1 MNQQQS
7 MKPIKFPAGF
17 WTGIEQ
23 LGIASQ
29 DVARQA
35 GLPLTI
41 ITQVKVTAAEY
52 FALWQAYSDLI
63 GDAAHGM
70 IGLVTAFETS
80 QYPPDALATYHARD
94 YRDALNRMARYKQM
108 CPPERLLITEKGEEC
123 DIELHWQET
132 DGPGPAVLTGIT
144 LAYLLELGR
153 RGTGQ
158 ALNAVGAEFSQP
170 MGDVESLE
178 RYFGCPVQTGAA
190 KNRLVLRRRD
200 LDLPFT
206 TYNEEL
212 LEVLTPVLDRTL
224 DEQANSRSL
233 TGTVKWI
240 IKQSLMGGRYDIQ
253 TVARE
258 LKLSE
263 RTLQRR
269 LTEEGTSFKQL
280 LVQVRHEQ
288 AKAYL
293 ADPLLDIH
301 EVACLVGY
309 EDQNSFYRAFRSW
322 EGDTPAHWRAEHIS
336 FYMNESQS

>member
-23 LGIASQ
+23 LGINPT

-52 FALWQAYSDLI
+52 FALWQAYSDLT
-63 GDAAHGM
+63 GDIATA
-70 IGLVTAFETS
+70 ITGLVTVFETA

-123 DIELHWQET
+123 AIELQWQKTEE
-132 DGPGPAVLTGIT
+132 PGPAVLTGIT

-158 ALNAVGAEFSQP
+158 ALNALGAEFSQP
-170 MGDVESLE
+170 MGDVGALE
-178 RYFGCPVQTGAA
+178 RYFGCLVRTGAA
-190 KNRLVLRRRD
+190 KNRLVLRSRD

-206 TYNEEL
+206 TYNAEL
-212 LEVLTPVLDRTL
+212 LEMLTPVLDRTL
-224 DEQANSRSL
+224 DEQASRRSL

-253 TVARE
+253 AVARE

-280 LVQVRHEQ
+280 LAQARHEQ

-293 ADPLLDIH
+293 ADPLLDIQ

-322 EGDTPAHWRAEHIS
+322 EGDTPAHWRAEHAGL
-336 FYMNESQS
+336 YTDAAH